1 MANLKSLAKETAI
14 YGMSSIV
21 GRFLNY
27 LLVPLYTNAM
37 SATTGDYGIVT
48 NLYSYTALFLVLLTF
63 GMETTFFRFANK
75 PDADARRVY
84 STALWLVVGVGVVF
98 LGVLYGFL
106 PQIATLLHYEAT
118 PHFVAVMFTCVTLD
132 AIQALPFALLRYQK
146 RPLKFAMIKL
156 LFIFLN
162 LGLNL
167 GYFVLVPW
175 LYGRA
180 DTREWVSGFFD
191 GTFDV
196 GFVFYLNLVCTAIIT
211 LFFRKEFLGQGF
223 AFDKGLAKDMLRY
236 AWPILALGLV
246 GELNVTVDKILFP
259 YLYPGGAKAS
269 KVPLGIY
276 GACAK
281 IAMVMPLIT
290 QAFRYA
296 YEPFVFGQS
305 TDRNSP
311 TTYATAMKYFFIFSC
326 LAFVGVVAYLD
337 ILKYIVSPSYH
348 EGLRVVPLVMASGVL
363 LGVFFNLSLWY
374 KLTDR
379 TIYGFWLS
387 LLAAVVLI
395 SINVVFIPIYGYMA
409 CAWSA
414 VIAYAVSTTASYLL
428 GQKHYPIPYDLKG
441 MGFYAL
447 LTISLTLVMLS
458 WPASIPTWGRLAFNT
473 LLTLAF
479 VAYILW
485 KDFPVSKLPVVGRY
499 FRA

>member
-14 YGMSSIV
+14 YGLSSII

-37 SATTGDYGIVT
+37 AAATGDYGIVT

-75 PDADARRVY
+75 PGVDPRRVY
-84 STALWLVVGVGVVF
+84 STALWLVVGVGIAF
-98 LGVLYGFL
+98 LTLLYGFL
-106 PQIATLLHYEAT
+106 PHIASALHYTTT

-132 AIQALPFALLRYQK
+132 AIQALPFALLRYQN
-146 RPLKFAMIKL
+146 RPLKFAALKL
-156 LFIFLN
+156 LFIGLN

-175 LYGRA
+175 LYTRS

-196 GFVFYLNLVCTAIIT
+196 GFVFYLNLACTATIT
-211 LFFRKEFLGQGF
+211 FFFRQEFFGQGF
-223 AFDKGLAKDMLRY
+223 AFDKALARQMLAY

-259 YLYPGGAKAS
+259 FLAS
-269 KVPLGIY
+269 GDTAEAQVQLGIY

-305 TDRNSP
+305 QDRNSP
-311 TTYATAMKYFFIFSC
+311 TTYAAAMKYFFIFSC

-348 EGLRVVPLVMASGVL
+348 EGLRVVPIVMASGVL

-395 SINVVFIPIYGYMA
+395 TLNILFIPTYGYMA
-409 CAWSA
+409 CAWAA
-414 VIAYAVSTTASYLL
+414 VAAYTISTLASYLL
-428 GQKHYPIPYDLKG
+428 GQRFYPIPYDVRS
-441 MGFYAL
+441 MAIYAFMTL
-447 LTISLTLVMLS
+447 AFTLVMLHLPHT
-458 WPASIPTWGRLAFNT
+458 WPLWTRLAINT
-473 LLTLAF
+473 LLAIAF
-479 VAYILW
+479 VAYILK
-485 KDFPVSKLPVVGRY
+485 KDFPIARLPLVGKY
-499 FRA
+499 WH